1 MSTSAYIGFGSN
13 LGDREGKF
21 NEALRALGSLPDT
34 VVGAHSELY
43 ETEPV
48 GLSDNGLKF
57 LNAAVALETDISP
70 VKLMKMIRDIELTLG
85 KSPSHRSDMSRAID
99 LDLLLYGDRHISGDG
114 LEIPHPRMHHR
125 AFVLVPL
132 ADIAPHVVHP
142 VLGYTIDKLLEI
154 LPLEERAGCILFGPR
169 DRPREV
175 TCSS

>member
-1 MSTSAYIGFGSN
+1 MSPSAYIGFGSN
-13 LGDREGKF
+13 LGDRESKF
-21 NEALRALGSLPDT
+21 KEALRALGSLPYT
-34 VVGAHSELY
+34 VVRAYSELY

-70 VKLMKMIRDIELTLG
+70 IELMNMMRDIELKLG

-99 LDLLLYGDRHISGDG
+99 LDLLLYGDRHISDAG

-125 AFVLVPL
+125 AFVPVPL
-132 ADIAPHVVHP
+132 AEIAPHIVHP
-142 VLGYTIDKLLEI
+142 VSGYTIGKLREI
-154 LPLEERAGCILFGPR
+154 LPLEERAGCILFGPL